1 MSKRGNKEFLKDIK
15 ESIRRTE
22 CYIGKMNYEEFLQDI
37 KTQDPVV
44 RSLEIIGE
52 AVKNLSSDFKKTH
65 KDIDWKKIAGLRDK
79 IIHYYFGV
87 KWDVVW
93 SIINEKTPDL
103 KDKIETILK
112 EIEKLSR

>member
-1 MSKRGNKEFLKDIK
+1 MSKRGNKEFLKDVK
-15 ESIRRTE
+15 EAIRRTE

-37 KTQDPVV
+37 KTQDAVV
-44 RSLEIIGE
+44 RNLEIIGE

-93 SIINEKTPDL
+93 SIINEKIPDL

>member
-15 ESIRRTE
+15 EAIRRTE
-22 CYIGKMNYEEFLQDI
+22 GYIGKMNYEEFLQDI
-37 KTQDPVV
+37 KTQDAVV
-44 RSLEIIGE
+44 RNLEIIGE

-93 SIINEKTPDL
+93 SIINEKIPDL